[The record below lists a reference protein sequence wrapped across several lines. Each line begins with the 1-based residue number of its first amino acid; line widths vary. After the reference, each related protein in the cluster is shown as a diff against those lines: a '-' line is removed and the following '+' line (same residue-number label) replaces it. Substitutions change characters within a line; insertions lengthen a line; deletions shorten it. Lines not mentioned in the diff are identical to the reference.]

1 MSVPGTFGPMD
12 ATASPACFLSQ
23 KGTGRPPSPKSLAS
37 PGPLCTGDHI
47 WLRELMGLSSY
58 QSSPSQPSSPS
69 VPGSSP
75 GGSSPGGS
83 GSSSSE
89 GSLRSW
95 TSGGTRL
102 LHRSIKQQSRR
113 AFQAQ
118 LREEPGWGRVGARP
132 SRGTHEIAHPGVERG
147 GGGRHKEPRQQGR
160 GSSRIGV
167 KSVKL
172 QWALEERVKA
182 KVKFSQFLDEV
193 TSNVLDPHSLEAFGK
208 PASPSG
214 SISTNSEQPEDQIR
228 VPSLRLPRSMSKL
241 HNFLPEQTTQEEKT
255 SPDLPLKTYL
265 ETDIDC
271 VRRNV
276 EPRDPGSEAE
286 MPQQQAIVEKYVIP
300 PPPQFCQGYE
310 SSSASPVLCYDFPR
324 YPHRSASLP
333 RGINM
338 LPDEEMNSIDAIS
351 SLLEQKEDLRKRLSY
366 TTHKLELL
374 QSEFDSTRQYLET
387 ELRRAQE
394 ELDKFTDKLRRIQSS
409 YSALQRIN
417 QDLEEKI
424 HRNSQ
429 HHDDEKRAL
438 SREIIVLNN
447 HLMEAKLTIEK
458 LQEDNDLYRKDCNL
472 AAQLL
477 QCNKSLYRAQLS
489 ELPADF
495 QERLT
500 MHLEDSPLCH
510 SYPDS
515 VPASLIANVLEKP
528 DEACSSSQASRSP
541 SPQTQDQAFILER
554 LGPGERLRLRA
565 AFKSDLYSSD
575 TALYCPDERHRERR
589 PSVDLHGQRKL
600 LYGPQNSADSTPEEE
615 EEGGSVGLRA
625 GFSRERFPEF
635 PAALGGGSS
644 SYSSFSGAGSEDKG
658 NGPPS
663 SAASSPRHH
672 SLYMDWRDAGDYE
685 RKSDSSWERDSPR
698 GFGNA
703 HPFQQTELSHHQNGS
718 SPVYSRTMSSCFSE
732 PYEPLPPS
740 SSPSVAYGDSRRG
753 STLAPEEEELIG
765 RWRQLSVEDLSAHS
779 YRSPGRAS
787 PYSFSEQHF
796 SVRPAKIRLG
806 PLYSSFQ
813 EGADYYQPGAGAL
826 DPVWGGAASPG
837 PGPPDRGGPDRLHQ
851 AHSQARLYRAEDG
864 QGSEHSLYH
873 SGSSK
878 DREGNAAAAAAA
890 AGGQGA
896 DYGDPSP
903 NSSTESINQRSLEM
917 AAELQHYQVEMH
929 NMPAQGGQS
938 PPPPA
943 PPPPPPY
950 SQKFGSLGLSRKDS
964 LTKAQ
969 LYGTL
974 LN

>member
-1 MSVPGTFGPMD
+1 M
-12 ATASPACFLSQ
+12 
-23 KGTGRPPSPKSLAS
+23 
-37 PGPLCTGDHI
+37 
-47 WLRELMGLSSY
+47 
-58 QSSPSQPSSPS
+58 
-69 VPGSSP
+69 
-75 GGSSPGGS
+75 
-83 GSSSSE
+83 
-89 GSLRSW
+89 
-95 TSGGTRL
+95 
-102 LHRSIKQQSRR
+102 
-113 AFQAQ
+113 
-118 LREEPGWGRVGARP
+118 
-132 SRGTHEIAHPGVERG
+132 
-147 GGGRHKEPRQQGR
+147 
-160 GSSRIGV
+160 
-167 KSVKL
+167 
-172 QWALEERVKA
+172 
-182 KVKFSQFLDEV
+182 
-193 TSNVLDPHSLEAFGK
+193 
-208 PASPSG
+208 
-214 SISTNSEQPEDQIR
+214 
-228 VPSLRLPRSMSKL
+228 
-241 HNFLPEQTTQEEKT
+241 
-255 SPDLPLKTYL
+255 
-265 ETDIDC
+265 
-271 VRRNV
+271 
-276 EPRDPGSEAE
+276 
-286 MPQQQAIVEKYVIP
+286 
-300 PPPQFCQGYE
+300 
-310 SSSASPVLCYDFPR
+310 
-324 YPHRSASLP
+324 
-333 RGINM
+333 
-338 LPDEEMNSIDAIS
+338 
-351 SLLEQKEDLRKRLSY
+351 LEQKEDLRKRLSY

-374 QSEFDSTRQYLET
+374 QGEFDSTRQYLET

-458 LQEDNDLYRKDCNL
+458 LQEDNDMYRKDCNL

-500 MHLEDSPLCH
+500 MHLEESPLCCTY
-510 SYPDS
+510 SDS
-515 VPASLIANVLEKP
+515 VAASLIGKVLEKP

-541 SPQTQDQAFILER
+541 SPQTQEHTFVLES

-565 AFKSDLYSSD
+565 AYKSDLPAAREEASMD
-575 TALYCPDERHRERR
+575 VHGERA
-589 PSVDLHGQRKL
+589 L
-600 LYGPQNSADSTPEEE
+600 LYGPQISTDSNPEE
-615 EEGGSVGLRA
+615 GSVGQRA
-625 GFSRERFPEF
+625 GFSQEHFAKF
-635 PAALGGGSS
+635 PATLRAGSS
-644 SYSSFSGAGSEDKG
+644 SYSSFSGGGSEDKG

-672 SLYMDWRDAGDYE
+672 SLFMEWRDAGDYE

-698 GFGNA
+698 GFPST
-703 HPFQQTELSHHQNGS
+703 HPFQQAELSHHQNGS

-796 SVRPAKIRLG
+796 SVRPSKIRLG

-813 EGADYYQPGAGAL
+813 EGADFYPQEGM
-826 DPVWGGAASPG
+826 DPVWVAAIPSPECSPG
-837 PGPPDRGGPDRLHQ
+837 PRQTH
-851 AHSQARLYRAEDG
+851 LYRAEES

-873 SGSSK
+873 SVSSK
-878 DREGNAAAAAAA
+878 DRDGNVAS
-890 AGGQGA
+890 GGQSA
-896 DYGDPSP
+896 DYVDPSP
-903 NSSTESINQRSLEM
+903 NSSTESLNQRTLEM
-917 AAELQHYQVEMH
+917 ATELQHYQVEMH
-929 NMPAQGGQS
+929 SLPAR
-938 PPPPA
+938 A
-943 PPPPPPY
+943 A
-950 SQKFGSLGLSRKDS
+950 GLSRKDS

>member
-1 MSVPGTFGPMD
+1 MKLC
-12 ATASPACFLSQ
+12 AS
-23 KGTGRPPSPKSLAS
+23 G
-37 PGPLCTGDHI
+37 
-47 WLRELMGLSSY
+47 
-58 QSSPSQPSSPS
+58 
-69 VPGSSP
+69 
-75 GGSSPGGS
+75 
-83 GSSSSE
+83 
-89 GSLRSW
+89 
-95 TSGGTRL
+95 
-102 LHRSIKQQSRR
+102 
-113 AFQAQ
+113 
-118 LREEPGWGRVGARP
+118 
-132 SRGTHEIAHPGVERG
+132 
-147 GGGRHKEPRQQGR
+147 
-160 GSSRIGV
+160 
-167 KSVKL
+167 
-172 QWALEERVKA
+172 
-182 KVKFSQFLDEV
+182 
-193 TSNVLDPHSLEAFGK
+193 
-208 PASPSG
+208 
-214 SISTNSEQPEDQIR
+214 
-228 VPSLRLPRSMSKL
+228 
-241 HNFLPEQTTQEEKT
+241 
-255 SPDLPLKTYL
+255 
-265 ETDIDC
+265 
-271 VRRNV
+271 
-276 EPRDPGSEAE
+276 
-286 MPQQQAIVEKYVIP
+286 
-300 PPPQFCQGYE
+300 
-310 SSSASPVLCYDFPR
+310 
-324 YPHRSASLP
+324 
-333 RGINM
+333 
-338 LPDEEMNSIDAIS
+338 S
-351 SLLEQKEDLRKRLSY
+351 SLLEQKEDLRKRLNY

-458 LQEDNDLYRKDCNL
+458 LQEDNEMYRKDCNL

-477 QCNKSLYRAQLS
+477 QCNKSLYMAQLS

-500 MHLEDSPLCH
+500 MHLEESPLCH
-510 SYPDS
+510 TYSDS
-515 VPASLIANVLEKP
+515 VPTSLIAKVLEKP

-541 SPQTQDQAFILER
+541 SPQTQEHAFILES
-554 LGPGERLRLRA
+554 LGPGERLGLRGA
-565 AFKSDLYSSD
+565 YKTDLYSSD
-575 TALYCPDERHRERR
+575 TALYCPDDRHRERR
-589 PSVDLHGQRKL
+589 PSMDIHGERKL
-600 LYGPQNSADSTPEEE
+600 LYGPQNSTDSTPEE
-615 EEGGSVGLRA
+615 GSVGLRA
-625 GFSRERFPEF
+625 GFSQEHFAKFP
-635 PAALGGGSS
+635 PPLGAASS
-644 SYSSFSGAGSEDKG
+644 SYSSFSGGGSEDKG

-663 SAASSPRHH
+663 SAASSPHHH
-672 SLYMDWRDAGDYE
+672 SLYMEWRDAGDYE

-698 GFGNA
+698 GFANA

-765 RWRQLSVEDLSAHS
+765 RWRQLSVEDLSAHT

-813 EGADYYQPGAGAL
+813 EGADYYHHGVDVM
-826 DPVWGGAASPG
+826 DPVWAAASPSPECS
-837 PGPPDRGGPDRLHQ
+837 PGLRQ
-851 AHSQARLYRAEDG
+851 AHSQAHLYRAEDS

-878 DREGNAAAAAAA
+878 DREGNVAS
-890 AGGQGA
+890 GGQST
-896 DYGDPSP
+896 DYVDPSP
-903 NSSTESINQRSLEM
+903 NSSTESLHQRSMEM

-929 NMPAQGGQS
+929 SVPAQVSQS
-938 PPPPA
+938 PPPA

-950 SQKFGSLGLSRKDS
+950 NQKFGSLGLSRKDS

>member
-1 MSVPGTFGPMD
+1 MRGKEHRQTMKKIYIGKTALKVPRNGG
-12 ATASPACFLSQ
+12 
-23 KGTGRPPSPKSLAS
+23 KHPK
-37 PGPLCTGDHI
+37 
-47 WLRELMGLSSY
+47 
-58 QSSPSQPSSPS
+58 
-69 VPGSSP
+69 
-75 GGSSPGGS
+75 
-83 GSSSSE
+83 
-89 GSLRSW
+89 
-95 TSGGTRL
+95 
-102 LHRSIKQQSRR
+102 K
-113 AFQAQ
+113 
-118 LREEPGWGRVGARP
+118 
-132 SRGTHEIAHPGVERG
+132 
-147 GGGRHKEPRQQGR
+147 
-160 GSSRIGV
+160 
-167 KSVKL
+167 
-172 QWALEERVKA
+172 
-182 KVKFSQFLDEV
+182 
-193 TSNVLDPHSLEAFGK
+193 
-208 PASPSG
+208 
-214 SISTNSEQPEDQIR
+214 
-228 VPSLRLPRSMSKL
+228 
-241 HNFLPEQTTQEEKT
+241 
-255 SPDLPLKTYL
+255 
-265 ETDIDC
+265 
-271 VRRNV
+271 
-276 EPRDPGSEAE
+276 
-286 MPQQQAIVEKYVIP
+286 
-300 PPPQFCQGYE
+300 
-310 SSSASPVLCYDFPR
+310 
-324 YPHRSASLP
+324 
-333 RGINM
+333 
-338 LPDEEMNSIDAIS
+338 S

-394 ELDKFTDKLRRIQSS
+394 ELDKFTDKLRRIQSG

-424 HRNSQ
+424 HRNTQ

-458 LQEDNDLYRKDCNL
+458 LQEDNDVYRKDCNL

-477 QCNKSLYRAQLS
+477 QCNKSLYSPQLS

-500 MHLEDSPLCH
+500 MHLEESPLCH
-510 SYPDS
+510 TYTDS
-515 VPASLIANVLEKP
+515 VPASLIAKVLEKP

-541 SPQTQDQAFILER
+541 SPQAQEHAFILES
-554 LGPGERLRLRA
+554 LGPGERLGLRA
-565 AFKSDLYSSD
+565 TYKSDLYSSD
-575 TALYCPDERHRERR
+575 TALYCPDDRHRERR
-589 PSVDLHGQRKL
+589 PSMDLHGQRKL
-600 LYGPQNSADSTPEEE
+600 LYGPQNSTDSNPEE
-615 EEGGSVGLRA
+615 GSVGLRA
-625 GFSRERFPEF
+625 GFSQEHFAKF
-635 PAALGGGSS
+635 QATLGGGSS
-644 SYSSFSGAGSEDKG
+644 SYSSFSGGGSEDKG

-672 SLYMDWRDAGDYE
+672 TLYMDWRDSGDYE
-685 RKSDSSWERDSPR
+685 RKSDSSWERDSP
-698 GFGNA
+698 GVFSNA
-703 HPFQQTELSHHQNGS
+703 HPFQQTEMSHHQNGS

-765 RWRQLSVEDLSAHS
+765 RWRQLSVEDLSAHT

-813 EGADYYQPGAGAL
+813 EGADYYHQGAGVM
-826 DPVWGGAASPG
+826 DPVWVAASPSPECS
-837 PGPPDRGGPDRLHQ
+837 PGLRQ
-851 AHSQARLYRAEDG
+851 AHSQAHLYRAEDS

-878 DREGNAAAAAAA
+878 DREGSVA
-890 AGGQGA
+890 AGGQSTE
-896 DYGDPSP
+896 YVDPSP
-903 NSSTESINQRSLEM
+903 NSSTESLNQRSLEM

-929 NMPAQGGQS
+929 SLPAQASQS
-938 PPPPA
+938 PPPA

-950 SQKFGSLGLSRKDS
+950 NQKFGSLGLSRKDS

>member
-1 MSVPGTFGPMD
+1 MKLC
-12 ATASPACFLSQ
+12 AS
-23 KGTGRPPSPKSLAS
+23 G
-37 PGPLCTGDHI
+37 
-47 WLRELMGLSSY
+47 
-58 QSSPSQPSSPS
+58 
-69 VPGSSP
+69 
-75 GGSSPGGS
+75 
-83 GSSSSE
+83 
-89 GSLRSW
+89 
-95 TSGGTRL
+95 
-102 LHRSIKQQSRR
+102 
-113 AFQAQ
+113 
-118 LREEPGWGRVGARP
+118 
-132 SRGTHEIAHPGVERG
+132 
-147 GGGRHKEPRQQGR
+147 
-160 GSSRIGV
+160 
-167 KSVKL
+167 
-172 QWALEERVKA
+172 
-182 KVKFSQFLDEV
+182 
-193 TSNVLDPHSLEAFGK
+193 
-208 PASPSG
+208 
-214 SISTNSEQPEDQIR
+214 
-228 VPSLRLPRSMSKL
+228 
-241 HNFLPEQTTQEEKT
+241 
-255 SPDLPLKTYL
+255 
-265 ETDIDC
+265 
-271 VRRNV
+271 
-276 EPRDPGSEAE
+276 
-286 MPQQQAIVEKYVIP
+286 
-300 PPPQFCQGYE
+300 
-310 SSSASPVLCYDFPR
+310 
-324 YPHRSASLP
+324 
-333 RGINM
+333 
-338 LPDEEMNSIDAIS
+338 S

-424 HRNSQ
+424 HRNTQ

-500 MHLEDSPLCH
+500 LHMEESPLCH
-510 SYPDS
+510 TYSDS
-515 VPASLIANVLEKP
+515 VPASLIAKVLEKP

-541 SPQTQDQAFILER
+541 SPQAQEHTFILES
-554 LGPGERLRLRA
+554 LGPGERLGLRA
-565 AFKSDLYSSD
+565 AYKSDLYSSD
-575 TALYCPDERHRERR
+575 TALYCPDDRHRERR
-589 PSVDLHGQRKL
+589 PSMDLHGQRKL
-600 LYGPQNSADSTPEEE
+600 LYGPQNSTDSNPEE
-615 EEGGSVGLRA
+615 GSVGLRP
-625 GFSRERFPEF
+625 GFSQEHFAKF
-635 PAALGGGSS
+635 PATLGAGSS
-644 SYSSFSGAGSEDKG
+644 SYSSFSGGGSEDKG

-663 SAASSPRHH
+663 SAASSPHHH

-698 GFGNA
+698 GFA
-703 HPFQQTELSHHQNGS
+703 HTHPFQQTELSHHQNGS

-765 RWRQLSVEDLSAHS
+765 RWRQLSVEDISAHT

-813 EGADYYQPGAGAL
+813 EGADYYHHGVGVM
-826 DPVWGGAASPG
+826 DPVWVAASPSPECS
-837 PGPPDRGGPDRLHQ
+837 PGLRQ
-851 AHSQARLYRAEDG
+851 AHSQAHLYRAEDS

-878 DREGNAAAAAAA
+878 DREGNVA
-890 AGGQGA
+890 AGGQST
-896 DYGDPSP
+896 DYVDPSP
-903 NSSTESINQRSLEM
+903 NSSTESLNQRSLEM
-917 AAELQHYQVEMH
+917 TADLQHYQVEMH
-929 NMPAQGGQS
+929 SVPAQVSQS
-938 PPPPA
+938 PPPA
-943 PPPPPPY
+943 PPLPPSLY
-950 SQKFGSLGLSRKDS
+950 NQKFGTLGLSRKDS

>member
-1 MSVPGTFGPMD
+1 MKKIYIGKTALKVPRNG
-12 ATASPACFLSQ
+12 S
-23 KGTGRPPSPKSLAS
+23 KHPK
-37 PGPLCTGDHI
+37 
-47 WLRELMGLSSY
+47 
-58 QSSPSQPSSPS
+58 
-69 VPGSSP
+69 
-75 GGSSPGGS
+75 
-83 GSSSSE
+83 
-89 GSLRSW
+89 
-95 TSGGTRL
+95 
-102 LHRSIKQQSRR
+102 K
-113 AFQAQ
+113 
-118 LREEPGWGRVGARP
+118 
-132 SRGTHEIAHPGVERG
+132 
-147 GGGRHKEPRQQGR
+147 
-160 GSSRIGV
+160 
-167 KSVKL
+167 
-172 QWALEERVKA
+172 
-182 KVKFSQFLDEV
+182 
-193 TSNVLDPHSLEAFGK
+193 
-208 PASPSG
+208 
-214 SISTNSEQPEDQIR
+214 
-228 VPSLRLPRSMSKL
+228 
-241 HNFLPEQTTQEEKT
+241 
-255 SPDLPLKTYL
+255 
-265 ETDIDC
+265 
-271 VRRNV
+271 
-276 EPRDPGSEAE
+276 
-286 MPQQQAIVEKYVIP
+286 
-300 PPPQFCQGYE
+300 
-310 SSSASPVLCYDFPR
+310 
-324 YPHRSASLP
+324 
-333 RGINM
+333 
-338 LPDEEMNSIDAIS
+338 S

-409 YSALQRIN
+409 YSALQSIN

-424 HRNSQ
+424 QRNSQ

-458 LQEDNDLYRKDCNL
+458 LQEDNEMYRKDCNL

-500 MHLEDSPLCH
+500 MHMEESPICH
-510 SYPDS
+510 TYSDGK
-515 VPASLIANVLEKP
+515 VLEKP

-541 SPQTQDQAFILER
+541 SPQTQDHTFILES
-554 LGPGERLRLRA
+554 LGPGQRLGLRA
-565 AFKSDLYSSD
+565 AYKSDLYSSD
-575 TALYCPDERHRERR
+575 TALYCPEDRHRERR
-589 PSVDLHGQRKL
+589 PSMDLHGQRKL
-600 LYGPQNSADSTPEEE
+600 LYGPQISTDSNPEE
-615 EEGGSVGLRA
+615 GSVGVRA
-625 GFSRERFPEF
+625 AFPREHFAKF
-635 PAALGGGSS
+635 PATLGAGSS
-644 SYSSFSGAGSEDKG
+644 SYSSFSGGGSDDKG

-663 SAASSPRHH
+663 SAASSPHHH
-672 SLYMDWRDAGDYE
+672 SLYMEWRDAGDFE

-698 GFGNA
+698 GFAAA

-753 STLAPEEEELIG
+753 SAFAPEEEELIG
-765 RWRQLSVEDLSAHS
+765 RWRQLSVEDLSAHD

-796 SVRPAKIRLG
+796 SVRPSKIRLG

-813 EGADYYQPGAGAL
+813 EGADCYRHGGGVSDA
-826 DPVWGGAASPG
+826 VWVAASPSPECS
-837 PGPPDRGGPDRLHQ
+837 PGPRR
-851 AHSQARLYRAEDG
+851 AHSQAHLYRGAEDG

-878 DREGNAAAAAAA
+878 DREGNEA
-890 AGGQGA
+890 AGGQGTE
-896 DYGDPSP
+896 YVDPSP
-903 NSSTESINQRSLEM
+903 DSSTESLSRRSLEM

-929 NMPAQGGQS
+929 SMPPQASQS
-938 PPPPA
+938 PPPP

-950 SQKFGSLGLSRKDS
+950 NQQFSSLGLTRKDS

>member
-1 MSVPGTFGPMD
+1 MRGKEHRQTMKKIYIGKTALKVPRNGG
-12 ATASPACFLSQ
+12 
-23 KGTGRPPSPKSLAS
+23 KHPK
-37 PGPLCTGDHI
+37 
-47 WLRELMGLSSY
+47 
-58 QSSPSQPSSPS
+58 
-69 VPGSSP
+69 
-75 GGSSPGGS
+75 
-83 GSSSSE
+83 
-89 GSLRSW
+89 
-95 TSGGTRL
+95 
-102 LHRSIKQQSRR
+102 K
-113 AFQAQ
+113 
-118 LREEPGWGRVGARP
+118 
-132 SRGTHEIAHPGVERG
+132 
-147 GGGRHKEPRQQGR
+147 
-160 GSSRIGV
+160 
-167 KSVKL
+167 
-172 QWALEERVKA
+172 
-182 KVKFSQFLDEV
+182 
-193 TSNVLDPHSLEAFGK
+193 
-208 PASPSG
+208 
-214 SISTNSEQPEDQIR
+214 
-228 VPSLRLPRSMSKL
+228 
-241 HNFLPEQTTQEEKT
+241 
-255 SPDLPLKTYL
+255 
-265 ETDIDC
+265 
-271 VRRNV
+271 
-276 EPRDPGSEAE
+276 
-286 MPQQQAIVEKYVIP
+286 
-300 PPPQFCQGYE
+300 
-310 SSSASPVLCYDFPR
+310 
-324 YPHRSASLP
+324 
-333 RGINM
+333 
-338 LPDEEMNSIDAIS
+338 S

-458 LQEDNDLYRKDCNL
+458 LQEDNDMYRKDCNL

-500 MHLEDSPLCH
+500 MHMEESPLCH
-510 SYPDS
+510 TYSDS
-515 VPASLIANVLEKP
+515 VPASLIGKVLEKP

-541 SPQTQDQAFILER
+541 SPQAQDHAFILES
-554 LGPGERLRLRA
+554 LGPGERLGLRA
-565 AFKSDLYSSD
+565 AYKSDLYSSD

-589 PSVDLHGQRKL
+589 PSMDLHGQRKL
-600 LYGPQNSADSTPEEE
+600 LYGPQNSTDSTPEE
-615 EEGGSVGLRA
+615 GSVGLRA
-625 GFSRERFPEF
+625 GFSQEHFAKF
-635 PAALGGGSS
+635 PATLGAGSS
-644 SYSSFSGAGSEDKG
+644 SYSSFSGGGSEDKG

-663 SAASSPRHH
+663 SAASSPHHH
-672 SLYMDWRDAGDYE
+672 SLYMEWRDAGDYE

-698 GFGNA
+698 GFANA
-703 HPFQQTELSHHQNGS
+703 HSFQQTELSHHQNGS

-765 RWRQLSVEDLSAHS
+765 RWRQLSVEDLSAHT

-813 EGADYYQPGAGAL
+813 EGADYYHHEVGVM
-826 DPVWGGAASPG
+826 DPVWVAASPSPECS
-837 PGPPDRGGPDRLHQ
+837 PGPRQ
-851 AHSQARLYRAEDG
+851 AHSQAHLYRAEDS
-864 QGSEHSLYH
+864 QESEPGLYH

-878 DREGNAAAAAAA
+878 DREGNVA
-890 AGGQGA
+890 AGGQST
-896 DYGDPSP
+896 DYVDPSP
-903 NSSTESINQRSLEM
+903 NSSTESLNQRSLEM

-929 NMPAQGGQS
+929 SLPAQVSQS
-938 PPPPA
+938 PPPV

-950 SQKFGSLGLSRKDS
+950 NQKFGSLGLSRKDS

>member
-1 MSVPGTFGPMD
+1 MRGKEHRQTMKKIYIGKTALKVPRNGG
-12 ATASPACFLSQ
+12 
-23 KGTGRPPSPKSLAS
+23 KHPK
-37 PGPLCTGDHI
+37 
-47 WLRELMGLSSY
+47 
-58 QSSPSQPSSPS
+58 
-69 VPGSSP
+69 
-75 GGSSPGGS
+75 
-83 GSSSSE
+83 
-89 GSLRSW
+89 
-95 TSGGTRL
+95 
-102 LHRSIKQQSRR
+102 K
-113 AFQAQ
+113 
-118 LREEPGWGRVGARP
+118 
-132 SRGTHEIAHPGVERG
+132 
-147 GGGRHKEPRQQGR
+147 
-160 GSSRIGV
+160 
-167 KSVKL
+167 
-172 QWALEERVKA
+172 
-182 KVKFSQFLDEV
+182 
-193 TSNVLDPHSLEAFGK
+193 
-208 PASPSG
+208 
-214 SISTNSEQPEDQIR
+214 
-228 VPSLRLPRSMSKL
+228 
-241 HNFLPEQTTQEEKT
+241 
-255 SPDLPLKTYL
+255 
-265 ETDIDC
+265 
-271 VRRNV
+271 
-276 EPRDPGSEAE
+276 
-286 MPQQQAIVEKYVIP
+286 
-300 PPPQFCQGYE
+300 
-310 SSSASPVLCYDFPR
+310 
-324 YPHRSASLP
+324 
-333 RGINM
+333 
-338 LPDEEMNSIDAIS
+338 S

-424 HRNSQ
+424 HRDSQ

-477 QCNKSLYRAQLS
+477 HCNKSLYMAQLS
-489 ELPADF
+489 ELPAEL
-495 QERLT
+495 QERLA
-500 MHLEDSPLCH
+500 MHLEESPLCH
-510 SYPDS
+510 TYPDT
-515 VPASLIANVLEKP
+515 VPASLIAKVLEKP

-541 SPQTQDQAFILER
+541 SPQTQDHAFILER
-554 LGPGERLRLRA
+554 VGPGERLGLRA
-565 AFKSDLYSSD
+565 AYKSDLYSSD
-575 TALYCPDERHRERR
+575 TALYCPDDRHRERR
-589 PSVDLHGQRKL
+589 PSMDLHGQRKL
-600 LYGPQNSADSTPEEE
+600 LYGPQNSTDSNPEE
-615 EEGGSVGLRA
+615 GSVGLRA
-625 GFSRERFPEF
+625 GFSQEHFAKF
-635 PAALGGGSS
+635 PATLGAGSS
-644 SYSSFSGAGSEDKG
+644 SYSSFSGGGSEDKG

-672 SLYMDWRDAGDYE
+672 SLYMDWRDAGDFE

-698 GFGNA
+698 GFANA

-813 EGADYYQPGAGAL
+813 EGADYYHQAAGVM
-826 DPVWGGAASPG
+826 DPVWVAGSPSPECSPG
-837 PGPPDRGGPDRLHQ
+837 PHQ
-851 AHSQARLYRAEDG
+851 AHSQAHMYRAEDS

-878 DREGNAAAAAAA
+878 EREGNVA
-890 AGGQGA
+890 AGGQST
-896 DYGDPSP
+896 DYVDPSP
-903 NSSTESINQRSLEM
+903 NSSTESLNQRTLEM

-929 NMPAQGGQS
+929 SLPAQVS
-938 PPPPA
+938 TSPPPA

-950 SQKFGSLGLSRKDS
+950 NQKFGSLGLSRKDS

>member
-1 MSVPGTFGPMD
+1 M
-12 ATASPACFLSQ
+12 
-23 KGTGRPPSPKSLAS
+23 
-37 PGPLCTGDHI
+37 
-47 WLRELMGLSSY
+47 
-58 QSSPSQPSSPS
+58 
-69 VPGSSP
+69 
-75 GGSSPGGS
+75 
-83 GSSSSE
+83 SSSS
-89 GSLRSW
+89 
-95 TSGGTRL
+95 
-102 LHRSIKQQSRR
+102 
-113 AFQAQ
+113 
-118 LREEPGWGRVGARP
+118 
-132 SRGTHEIAHPGVERG
+132 
-147 GGGRHKEPRQQGR
+147 
-160 GSSRIGV
+160 
-167 KSVKL
+167 
-172 QWALEERVKA
+172 
-182 KVKFSQFLDEV
+182 
-193 TSNVLDPHSLEAFGK
+193 
-208 PASPSG
+208 
-214 SISTNSEQPEDQIR
+214 
-228 VPSLRLPRSMSKL
+228 MSKPGAYIT
-241 HNFLPEQTTQEEKT
+241 HNATRPPK
-255 SPDLPLKTYL
+255 
-265 ETDIDC
+265 
-271 VRRNV
+271 V
-276 EPRDPGSEAE
+276 GSEI
-286 MPQQQAIVEKYVIP
+286 QV
-300 PPPQFCQGYE
+300 
-310 SSSASPVLCYDFPR
+310 
-324 YPHRSASLP
+324 
-333 RGINM
+333 
-338 LPDEEMNSIDAIS
+338 PDEEMNDIDTIS

-424 HRNSQ
+424 HRDSQ

-458 LQEDNDLYRKDCNL
+458 LREDNDMYRKDCNL

-500 MHLEDSPLCH
+500 MHMEESPLCH
-510 SYPDS
+510 TYPDT
-515 VPASLIANVLEKP
+515 VPASLIAKVLEKP

-541 SPQTQDQAFILER
+541 SPQTQDHTFILES
-554 LGPGERLRLRA
+554 LGPGERLGLRA
-565 AFKSDLYSSD
+565 AYKSDLYSSD
-575 TALYCPDERHRERR
+575 TALYCPEDRHRERR
-589 PSVDLHGQRKL
+589 PSMDLHGQRKL
-600 LYGPQNSADSTPEEE
+600 LYGPQNSTDSNPEE
-615 EEGGSVGLRA
+615 GSVGLRA
-625 GFSRERFPEF
+625 GFSQEHFAKF
-635 PAALGGGSS
+635 PATLGAGSS
-644 SYSSFSGAGSEDKG
+644 SYSSFSGGGSEDKG

-698 GFGNA
+698 GFANA

-765 RWRQLSVEDLSAHS
+765 RWRQLSVEDLSAHT

-813 EGADYYQPGAGAL
+813 EGADYYHHGVGAM
-826 DPVWGGAASPG
+826 DPVWVAASPSPECS
-837 PGPPDRGGPDRLHQ
+837 PGLRQ
-851 AHSQARLYRAEDG
+851 AHSQAHLYRAEDS
-864 QGSEHSLYH
+864 QESEHSLYH

-878 DREGNAAAAAAA
+878 DREGNVA
-890 AGGQGA
+890 AGSQST
-896 DYGDPSP
+896 DYVDPSP
-903 NSSTESINQRSLEM
+903 NSSTESLNQRSLEM

-929 NMPAQGGQS
+929 SLPAQVSQS
-938 PPPPA
+938 PPPA

-950 SQKFGSLGLSRKDS
+950 NQKFGSLGLSRKDS

>member
-1 MSVPGTFGPMD
+1 MFNGDQVWLEELIG
-12 ATASPACFLSQ
+12 L
-23 KGTGRPPSPKSLAS
+23 PSN
-37 PGPLCTGDHI
+37 
-47 WLRELMGLSSY
+47 

-69 VPGSSP
+69 VPSSSP
-75 GGSSPGGS
+75 GGSR
-83 GSSSSE
+83 SSSE
-89 GSLRSW
+89 GTGSLNSW
-95 TSGGTRL
+95 GSGVTCRL
-102 LHRSIKQQSRR
+102 HSCIKKQSQE
-113 AFQAQ
+113 AFQTQ
-118 LREEPGWGRVGARP
+118 LRQVRGQGKLAACP
-132 SRGTHEIAHPGVERG
+132 SSGPCYRAHPQVEQG
-147 GGGRHKEPRQQGR
+147 GGSYHNILHQGR
-160 GSSRIGV
+160 GSTHTHTST

-172 QWALEERVKA
+172 QWLLKEKIEA
-182 KVKFSQFLDEV
+182 KLKFSQFLDEV
-193 TSNVLDPHSLEAFGK
+193 ASNVLDPNSLQAFGK
-208 PASPSG
+208 PVSPSG
-214 SISTNSEQPEDQIR
+214 FTTTTPDQPEDQ
-228 VPSLRLPRSMSKL
+228 VKVVSSRLLCSMAQQQKT
-241 HNFLPEQTTQEEKT
+241 PEEQT
-255 SPDLPLKTYL
+255 SPDPAQKTYL
-265 ETDIDC
+265 ETDIDT
-271 VRRNV
+271 VRRDD
-276 EPRDPGSEAE
+276 EPQGNEVKAE
-286 MPQQQAIVEKYVIP
+286 TLPQLEIDEDNVIP
-300 PPPQFCQGYE
+300 PPPQFCQGFE
-310 SSSASPVLCYDFPR
+310 MKNFFPEFHRDFPR
-324 YPHRSASLP
+324 YPYRSVSLP

-338 LPDEEMNSIDAIS
+338 VADEEMNNIDTVS

-510 SYPDS
+510 TYSDS
-515 VPASLIANVLEKP
+515 VPASLIAKVLEKP

-541 SPQTQDQAFILER
+541 SPQTQDHTFILER
-554 LGPGERLRLRA
+554 LGPGERLGLRA
-565 AFKSDLYSSD
+565 AYKSDLYSSD

-589 PSVDLHGQRKL
+589 PSMDLHGQRKL
-600 LYGPQNSADSTPEEE
+600 LYGPQNSTDSNPEE
-615 EEGGSVGLRA
+615 GSVGLRA
-625 GFSRERFPEF
+625 GFSQEHFAKF
-635 PAALGGGSS
+635 PATLGAGSS
-644 SYSSFSGAGSEDKG
+644 SYSSFSAAGSEDKG

-698 GFGNA
+698 GFANA

-765 RWRQLSVEDLSAHS
+765 RWRQLSVEDLSANT

-813 EGADYYQPGAGAL
+813 EGADYYHQGVDVM
-826 DPVWGGAASPG
+826 DPVWAAASPSPECS
-837 PGPPDRGGPDRLHQ
+837 PGLRQ
-851 AHSQARLYRAEDG
+851 AHSQAHLYRAEDS

-878 DREGNAAAAAAA
+878 DRECNVA
-890 AGGQGA
+890 AGGQST
-896 DYGDPSP
+896 DYVDPSP
-903 NSSTESINQRSLEM
+903 NSSSESLNQRSLEM

-929 NMPAQGGQS
+929 SLPAQVSQS
-938 PPPPA
+938 PPPA

-950 SQKFGSLGLSRKDS
+950 NQKFGSLGLSRKDS

>member
-1 MSVPGTFGPMD
+1 MRGKEHRQTMKKIYIGKTALKVPRNGG
-12 ATASPACFLSQ
+12 
-23 KGTGRPPSPKSLAS
+23 KHPK
-37 PGPLCTGDHI
+37 
-47 WLRELMGLSSY
+47 
-58 QSSPSQPSSPS
+58 
-69 VPGSSP
+69 
-75 GGSSPGGS
+75 
-83 GSSSSE
+83 
-89 GSLRSW
+89 
-95 TSGGTRL
+95 
-102 LHRSIKQQSRR
+102 K
-113 AFQAQ
+113 
-118 LREEPGWGRVGARP
+118 
-132 SRGTHEIAHPGVERG
+132 
-147 GGGRHKEPRQQGR
+147 
-160 GSSRIGV
+160 
-167 KSVKL
+167 
-172 QWALEERVKA
+172 
-182 KVKFSQFLDEV
+182 
-193 TSNVLDPHSLEAFGK
+193 
-208 PASPSG
+208 
-214 SISTNSEQPEDQIR
+214 
-228 VPSLRLPRSMSKL
+228 
-241 HNFLPEQTTQEEKT
+241 
-255 SPDLPLKTYL
+255 
-265 ETDIDC
+265 
-271 VRRNV
+271 
-276 EPRDPGSEAE
+276 
-286 MPQQQAIVEKYVIP
+286 
-300 PPPQFCQGYE
+300 
-310 SSSASPVLCYDFPR
+310 
-324 YPHRSASLP
+324 
-333 RGINM
+333 
-338 LPDEEMNSIDAIS
+338 S

-458 LQEDNDLYRKDCNL
+458 LREDNDLYRKDCNL

-500 MHLEDSPLCH
+500 MHMEEPPLCH
-510 SYPDS
+510 TYPDT
-515 VPASLIANVLEKP
+515 VPASLIAKVLEKP

-541 SPQTQDQAFILER
+541 SPQTQDHAFILES
-554 LGPGERLRLRA
+554 LGPGERLGLRA
-565 AFKSDLYSSD
+565 AYKSDLYSSD
-575 TALYCPDERHRERR
+575 TALYCPDDRHRERR
-589 PSVDLHGQRKL
+589 PSMDLHGQRKL
-600 LYGPQNSADSTPEEE
+600 LYGPQNSTDSTPEE
-615 EEGGSVGLRA
+615 GSVGLRA
-625 GFSRERFPEF
+625 GFSQEHFAKF
-635 PAALGGGSS
+635 PATLGAGSS
-644 SYSSFSGAGSEDKG
+644 SYSSFSGGGSEDKG

-663 SAASSPRHH
+663 SVASSPRHH

-698 GFGNA
+698 GFANA

-765 RWRQLSVEDLSAHS
+765 RWRQLSVEDLSAHT

-813 EGADYYQPGAGAL
+813 EGADYYHHGVGVM
-826 DPVWGGAASPG
+826 DPVWVAASPSPECS
-837 PGPPDRGGPDRLHQ
+837 PGLRQ
-851 AHSQARLYRAEDG
+851 AHSQAHIYRAEDS
-864 QGSEHSLYH
+864 QESEHSLYH

-878 DREGNAAAAAAA
+878 DREGNVA
-890 AGGQGA
+890 AGGQST
-896 DYGDPSP
+896 DYVDPSP
-903 NSSTESINQRSLEM
+903 NSSTESLNQRSLEM

-929 NMPAQGGQS
+929 SLPAQVSQS
-938 PPPPA
+938 PPPA

-950 SQKFGSLGLSRKDS
+950 NQKFGSLGLSRKDS

>member
-1 MSVPGTFGPMD
+1 MRGKEHRQTMKKIYIGKTALKVPRNG
-12 ATASPACFLSQ
+12 S
-23 KGTGRPPSPKSLAS
+23 KHPK
-37 PGPLCTGDHI
+37 
-47 WLRELMGLSSY
+47 
-58 QSSPSQPSSPS
+58 
-69 VPGSSP
+69 
-75 GGSSPGGS
+75 
-83 GSSSSE
+83 
-89 GSLRSW
+89 
-95 TSGGTRL
+95 
-102 LHRSIKQQSRR
+102 K
-113 AFQAQ
+113 
-118 LREEPGWGRVGARP
+118 
-132 SRGTHEIAHPGVERG
+132 
-147 GGGRHKEPRQQGR
+147 
-160 GSSRIGV
+160 
-167 KSVKL
+167 
-172 QWALEERVKA
+172 
-182 KVKFSQFLDEV
+182 
-193 TSNVLDPHSLEAFGK
+193 
-208 PASPSG
+208 
-214 SISTNSEQPEDQIR
+214 
-228 VPSLRLPRSMSKL
+228 
-241 HNFLPEQTTQEEKT
+241 
-255 SPDLPLKTYL
+255 
-265 ETDIDC
+265 
-271 VRRNV
+271 
-276 EPRDPGSEAE
+276 
-286 MPQQQAIVEKYVIP
+286 
-300 PPPQFCQGYE
+300 
-310 SSSASPVLCYDFPR
+310 
-324 YPHRSASLP
+324 
-333 RGINM
+333 
-338 LPDEEMNSIDAIS
+338 S

-424 HRNSQ
+424 QRNSQ

-458 LQEDNDLYRKDCNL
+458 LQEDNEMYRKDCNL

-500 MHLEDSPLCH
+500 MHMEESPICH
-510 SYPDS
+510 TYSDS
-515 VPASLIANVLEKP
+515 VPASLMGKVLEKP

-541 SPQTQDQAFILER
+541 SPQTQDHTFILES
-554 LGPGERLRLRA
+554 LGPGQRLGLRA
-565 AFKSDLYSSD
+565 AYKSDLYSSD
-575 TALYCPDERHRERR
+575 TALYCPDDRHRERR
-589 PSVDLHGQRKL
+589 PSMDLHGQRKL
-600 LYGPQNSADSTPEEE
+600 LYGPQISTDSNPEE
-615 EEGGSVGLRA
+615 GSVGVRA
-625 GFSRERFPEF
+625 GFSREHFAKF
-635 PAALGGGSS
+635 PATLGAGSS
-644 SYSSFSGAGSEDKG
+644 SYSSFSGGGSEDKG

-663 SAASSPRHH
+663 SAASSPHHH
-672 SLYMDWRDAGDYE
+672 SLYMEWRDAGDYE

-698 GFGNA
+698 GFANA

-753 STLAPEEEELIG
+753 STFAPEEEELIG
-765 RWRQLSVEDLSAHS
+765 RWRQLSVEDLSAHA

-796 SVRPAKIRLG
+796 SVRPSKIRLG

-813 EGADYYQPGAGAL
+813 EGADCYHHGGGVSDAVWVAAG
-826 DPVWGGAASPG
+826 PSPECSSG
-837 PGPPDRGGPDRLHQ
+837 LRQ
-851 AHSQARLYRAEDG
+851 AHSQAHLYRAEDS
-864 QGSEHSLYH
+864 QGSQHSLYH

-878 DREGNAAAAAAA
+878 DREGNEA
-890 AGGQGA
+890 AGGQETA
-896 DYGDPSP
+896 YVDPSP
-903 NSSTESINQRSLEM
+903 NSSTESLNRRSLEM

-929 NMPAQGGQS
+929 SLPPEAS
-938 PPPPA
+938 RSTPPP

-950 SQKFGSLGLSRKDS
+950 NQQFSSLGLTRKDS

>member
-1 MSVPGTFGPMD
+1 MTDKHMRGKEHRQTMKKIYIGKTALKVPRNGG
-12 ATASPACFLSQ
+12 
-23 KGTGRPPSPKSLAS
+23 KHPK
-37 PGPLCTGDHI
+37 
-47 WLRELMGLSSY
+47 
-58 QSSPSQPSSPS
+58 
-69 VPGSSP
+69 
-75 GGSSPGGS
+75 
-83 GSSSSE
+83 
-89 GSLRSW
+89 
-95 TSGGTRL
+95 
-102 LHRSIKQQSRR
+102 K
-113 AFQAQ
+113 
-118 LREEPGWGRVGARP
+118 
-132 SRGTHEIAHPGVERG
+132 
-147 GGGRHKEPRQQGR
+147 
-160 GSSRIGV
+160 
-167 KSVKL
+167 
-172 QWALEERVKA
+172 
-182 KVKFSQFLDEV
+182 
-193 TSNVLDPHSLEAFGK
+193 
-208 PASPSG
+208 
-214 SISTNSEQPEDQIR
+214 
-228 VPSLRLPRSMSKL
+228 
-241 HNFLPEQTTQEEKT
+241 
-255 SPDLPLKTYL
+255 
-265 ETDIDC
+265 
-271 VRRNV
+271 
-276 EPRDPGSEAE
+276 
-286 MPQQQAIVEKYVIP
+286 
-300 PPPQFCQGYE
+300 
-310 SSSASPVLCYDFPR
+310 
-324 YPHRSASLP
+324 
-333 RGINM
+333 
-338 LPDEEMNSIDAIS
+338 S

-447 HLMEAKLTIEK
+447 HLMEAKLTIDK
-458 LQEDNDLYRKDCNL
+458 LREDNDVYRKDCNL

-500 MHLEDSPLCH
+500 MHMEEGPLCH
-510 SYPDS
+510 TYSDS
-515 VPASLIANVLEKP
+515 VPASLIGKVLEKQ

-541 SPQTQDQAFILER
+541 SPQTQDHAFILES
-554 LGPGERLRLRA
+554 LGPGGRLGLRA
-565 AFKSDLYSSD
+565 AYKSDLYSSD
-575 TALYCPDERHRERR
+575 TALYCPEDRHRERR
-589 PSVDLHGQRKL
+589 PSMDLHGQRKL
-600 LYGPQNSADSTPEEE
+600 LYGPQNSTDSNPEE
-615 EEGGSVGLRA
+615 GSVGLRA
-625 GFSRERFPEF
+625 GFSQEHFAKF
-635 PAALGGGSS
+635 PAALGAGSS

-663 SAASSPRHH
+663 SAASSPHHH
-672 SLYMDWRDAGDYE
+672 SLYMEWRDAGDYE

-698 GFGNA
+698 GFANA
-703 HPFQQTELSHHQNGS
+703 HPFQQTELCHHQNGS

-765 RWRQLSVEDLSAHS
+765 RWRQLSVEDLSAHT

-796 SVRPAKIRLG
+796 SVRPSKIRLG

-813 EGADYYQPGAGAL
+813 EGADYYHHGAGVMDPAM
-826 DPVWGGAASPG
+826 DPVWVATSPSPECSPG
-837 PGPPDRGGPDRLHQ
+837 LRQ
-851 AHSQARLYRAEDG
+851 AHSQAHLYRAEDS

-878 DREGNAAAAAAA
+878 EREGNMA
-890 AGGQGA
+890 AGGQST
-896 DYGDPSP
+896 DYVDPSP
-903 NSSTESINQRSLEM
+903 NSSTESLNQRSLEM

-929 NMPAQGGQS
+929 NLPAQQASQS
-938 PPPPA
+938 PPPV

-950 SQKFGSLGLSRKDS
+950 NQKFGSLGLSRKDS